1 LTKLKPNRKLL
12 YHEKKAR
19 KAGYHLIAGV
29 DEAGRGPLAG
39 PVVAASVVLKDLKVK
54 FKNRID
60 DSKVLSPKAR
70 LKAYDEIR
78 RKAFF
83 GVGIIGEKKIDSL
96 NIYKATIL
104 TMEKA
109 VKGLGIKPDL
119 LLIDGNLKL
128 KIPCKKVN
136 ICGGDS
142 KSLSIACASII
153 AKVTR
158 DRIMEKYHKA
168 YPHYGF
174 KYHKGYGTKRHF
186 EAISKYGPS
195 PIHRMTFRPIKQ
207 DFPGMRRVF

>member
-1 LTKLKPNRKLL
+1 
-12 YHEKKAR
+12 
-19 KAGYHLIAGV
+19 LIAGV

-39 PVVAASVVLKDLKVK
+39 PVVAACVILKDLRPK
-54 FKNRID
+54 FRNRID

-78 RKAFF
+78 KKAFF
-83 GVGIIGEKKIDSL
+83 GVGITDEKKIDSL

-109 VKGLGIKPDL
+109 VKGLGVKPDF

-128 KIPCKKVN
+128 KVPCKKAN
-136 ICGGDS
+136 IIGGDS

-158 DRIMEKYHKA
+158 DRIMDKYHKT

-186 EAISKYGPS
+186 EALSEYGPS
-195 PIHRMTFRPIKQ
+195 PIHRMTFRPIKH
-207 DFPGMRRVF
+207 DFSGKRRAF